1 MHEWVLD
8 GSARGALRKVN
19 VQPHLPPG
27 GDALEVR
34 CREPPLHGSGWWLGP
49 GVELS
54 LNPRVWSIGS
64 RLRGYLMSAP
74 AHLGNKLRLDADTQH

>member
-1 MHEWVLD
+1 M
-8 GSARGALRKVN
+8 
-19 VQPHLPPG
+19 QPHLPPG

-34 CREPPLHGSGWWLGP
+34 GREPPFNGSGWWLGP

-74 AHLGNKLRLDADTQH
+74 DHSGNKLRLNGRRVPTSDTDTGCTLTAAPTQH